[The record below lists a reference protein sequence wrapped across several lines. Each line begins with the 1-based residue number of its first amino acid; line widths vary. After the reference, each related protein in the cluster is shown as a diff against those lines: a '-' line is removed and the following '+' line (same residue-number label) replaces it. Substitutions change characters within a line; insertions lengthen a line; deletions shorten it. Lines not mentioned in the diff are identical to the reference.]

1 MRKAFET
8 NIDRQEPNRGKIEGF
23 EARRDRAREVRRR
36 ALSDPSMLQ
45 KAIERLRSN
54 GVRVYAPLSKQ
65 EALDTILKELGGEPL
80 VVKSNVMKEIGTHS
94 LP

>member
-1 MRKAFET
+1 
-8 NIDRQEPNRGKIEGF
+8 
-23 EARRDRAREVRRR
+23 
-36 ALSDPSMLQ
+36 MLQ

-80 VVKSNVMKEIGTHS
+80 VVKSKSNVMKEIGTHS